1 MTRSIKVAAA
11 SLALVLVS
19 FGCGNF
25 LTGDKLSSD
34 PNNPNQA
41 SAVQLFVGMQAN
53 MFTSQ
58 ENTVAM
64 TVCMWMQQCAGVGGR
79 FVDQYGH
86 YVVNEFS
93 WDGNW
98 FQVYTGGGL
107 LDLRKIEIAERAAGD
122 SVFLG
127 IAKIWEAFDIG
138 VAADL
143 WGDIPYTEAVG
154 ANPTPKLDAQSA
166 VYDSVQSLLSQAIT
180 ELGGPGLGPQTA
192 DLVYGGDKASW
203 IAAAHTLKARFLLHT
218 VEAATNKAGVYGNVI
233 TEATAGIGSPAG
245 DLLAFH
251 SSATP
256 ERNIWYQ
263 FATTTFG
270 QDLVAGKALVDI
282 MKARNDPRLP
292 AYFAKNTT
300 AAWVNSVKHKKGDRI
315 LDPNNNVEQVDSVNA
330 DSASSA
336 TQPAWP
342 TALGATTTDNHVFW
356 KNVGIPYGGDDPNVA
371 QPGNTISP
379 LNGLA
384 PNVSL
389 RMCPSSGC
397 GSFRQPLVTY
407 QENELILAEAYNQT
421 TQDPLA
427 LTHLNN
433 ARAVPGLPALVGVT
447 GPALLDSIMIEKYVA
462 LFQNIEV
469 WNDYRRMCIPV
480 LTPYNRI
487 PGVDPQW
494 RGKIPGRLF
503 YGGTEMNVNSHI
515 PDPGTQL
522 ATNGFRNPNDTAD
535 CP

>member
-1 MTRSIKVAAA
+1 MTRSIKVAAV
-11 SLALVLVS
+11 SLGLVLGA
-19 FGCGNF
+19 FGCGSF

-34 PNNPNQA
+34 PNNPSQA
-41 SAVQLFVGMQAN
+41 TADQLFVGVQAN

-79 FVDQYGH
+79 FVDQFGH

-107 LDLRKIEIAERAAGD
+107 LDLRKIEASERTAGD
-122 SVFLG
+122 SVYLG

-143 WGDIPYTEAVG
+143 WGDIPYNEAVG
-154 ANPTPKLDAQSA
+154 GNATPVLDAQSA
-166 VYDSVQSLLSQAIT
+166 VYDSVQSLLSQAIV
-180 ELGGPGLGPQTA
+180 ELGGPGRGPEGA
-192 DLVYGGDKASW
+192 DLVYGGDKAKW

-218 VEAATNKAGVYGNVI
+218 VEAAANKAAVYGNAV
-233 TEATAGIGSPAG
+233 TEATSGIGSTAG

-270 QDLVAGKALVDI
+270 QDLVAGKVLVDI

-300 AAWVNSVKHKKGDRI
+300 AVWKAGLKHKKGDRI
-315 LDPNNNVEQVDSVNA
+315 LDPNNNVEQVDSVTV
-330 DSASSA
+330 DSLSSG
-336 TQPAWP
+336 TQPTWP
-342 TALGATTTDNHVFW
+342 TTIGATTTDNHVFW
-356 KNVGIPYGGDDPNVA
+356 KNVGLPYGGENPNVA
-371 QPGNTISP
+371 QPGNSISP
-379 LNGLA
+379 LNGLS

-389 RMCPSSGC
+389 RMCPGSGC

-421 TQDPLA
+421 TNDALA

-433 ARAVPGLPALVGVT
+433 ARAVPGLPALVGIT
-447 GPALLDSIMIEKYVA
+447 GTALLDSIMTEKYVA
-462 LFQNIEV
+462 LYQNIEV
-469 WNDYRRMCIPV
+469 WNDYRRTCIPA
-480 LTPYNRI
+480 LTPYNTAS
-487 PGVDPQW
+487 VNPQW

-522 ATNGFRNPNDTAD
+522 STNGFRNPNDVAD